1 MRCRPQIY
9 EETLAKSAEEYG
21 PLANKTMER
30 LQEMD
35 KAMEHLDSRLT
46 VTKMKE
52 WVNVVVLSDHGK
64 KFFNVPNHTKL
75 DCKT

>member
-1 MRCRPQIY
+1 MRCRAQIY

-35 KAMEHLDSRLT
+35 RAMEHLDSRLT
-46 VTKMKE
+46 VTNMKE
-52 WVNVVVLSDHGK
+52 WVNVVVLSDHGIRPLT
-64 KFFNVPNHTKL
+64 FYNGPNV
-75 DCKT
+75 CKR